1 MEEQVTAK
9 ISKTA
14 KLLVK
19 IALELM
25 PTVGQDHVQ
34 LSGPQLGFCPQG
46 ISGIMLVMLLV
57 VTAVGVGALLLRMHT
72 GATTM

>member
-34 LSGPQLGFCPQG
+34 LRGPQLGFCPQG